1 MLASDSEDEEQEDS
15 EETSEEMLLLN
26 WMGNEL
32 SVHYPVLL
40 IGLIGFVGVS
50 GSLTFVHAVTS
61 AQVLESLDMTVGD
74 YSSAIATGGLSKALL
89 HMTLAGPLL
98 LALGP
103 DRAVALGIILVACG
117 IAGIGLATSQTMW
130 RMSLWW
136 TVSTAILCEQ
146 PAHVVVLSSYFR
158 KQLPFCIAAINA
170 GYSGAGTLIPLVLT
184 PLMLATSWRAVY
196 LMWAAYLV
204 VMASV
209 DCCFFRMGP
218 IPLTTAKGAG
228 APADDEPFLRVAAA
242 AAATCAPPKELSSVP
257 QGDQPAASLG
267 EVLRQWTFWALVRP
281 VPFELRTATVRL
293 LCC

>member
-1 MLASDSEDEEQEDS
+1 MTVPASDSEGDSEEQEES
-15 EETSEEMLLLN
+15 EEPSEGMLLLN

-40 IGLIGFVGVS
+40 IGLLGFVGVS

-61 AQVLESLDMTVGD
+61 AQVLEALGLSVGE
-74 YSSAIATGGLSKALL
+74 YSSAIATGGLCKALL

-103 DRAVALGIILVACG
+103 DRAVALGILLVAFG
-117 IAGIGLATSQTMW
+117 ITGIGLATSQTIW
-130 RMSLWW
+130 RVSLWW

-158 KQLPFCIAAINA
+158 KQLPFGIAAVNA

-184 PLMLATSWRAVY
+184 PLLLATSWRAVY
-196 LMWAAYLV
+196 MVWATYLV
-204 VMASV
+204 VMACV

-228 APADDEPFLRVAAA
+228 APADDEPFLRVG
-242 AAATCAPPKELSSVP
+242 AAATCAPKELSSVP
-257 QGDQPAASLG
+257 QSVQPAASLG
-267 EVLRQWTFWALVRP
+267 EVLSKWTFWALVRHAP
-281 VPFELRTATVRL
+281 RAMLRT
-293 LCC
+293 